1 MAQGL
6 SNPEVAE
13 QLYISR
19 KAVEYRLRDTY
30 GKLGISSRKELR
42 TIQL

>member
-1 MAQGL
+1 
-6 SNPEVAE
+6 VAE

-19 KAVEYRLRDTY
+19 KAVEYHLSNTY

-42 TIQL
+42 SLQF